1 MRVLSLQGIS
11 GGNGVYA
18 SQGGIGGRGTLG
30 VEGTPWASEGNY
42 GTVSLGDS
50 VEQGGDGRP
59 FNYETNAQVKLPPSP
74 MPQPCP
80 PHSSLSSGFQTQF
93 HPPCRELWLSLATG
107 Q

>member
-11 GGNGVYA
+11 GGNGMFA
-18 SQGGIGGRGTLG
+18 SQGGGGGRGNLG

-74 MPQPCP
+74 KPQACP
-80 PHSSLSSGFQTQF
+80 PHPSLSSGF
-93 HPPCRELWLSLATG
+93 
-107 Q
+107 